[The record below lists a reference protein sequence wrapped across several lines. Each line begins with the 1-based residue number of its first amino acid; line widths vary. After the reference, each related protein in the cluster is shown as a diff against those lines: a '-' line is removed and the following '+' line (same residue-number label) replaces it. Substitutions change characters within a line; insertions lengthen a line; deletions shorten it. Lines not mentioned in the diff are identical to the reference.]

1 MKRRQLWLGLALLA
15 MAVTACNPLGWGV
28 GRGGFPTGRYASNG
42 ERIYFTGTS
51 VNGHVNYR
59 GGDFGGMTR
68 APARSAGV
76 GGRTMMGG
84 SQLACADCHG
94 PDGRGGQHV
103 VHMTMMDAPDIRWS
117 ALAEA
122 EHDDHGD
129 EDEMEHPPY
138 DEETFKRAVTRG
150 LDPGGDS
157 LDPAMPRWRMSEQDV
172 KDLIAYLKTLG

>member
-1 MKRRQLWLGLALLA
+1 MNLKQLWLGLALLA
-15 MAVTACNPLGWGV
+15 MAVTACGPLGWG
-28 GRGGFPTGRYASNG
+28 GRWSGFPTGRYASNG

-51 VNGHVNYR
+51 AKGRVTYS
-59 GGDFGGMTR
+59 GGDFGGMM
-68 APARSAGV
+68 
-76 GGRTMMGG
+76 GGRGMMSG

-103 VHMTMMDAPDIRWS
+103 MHMTVMDAPNIRWS

-150 LDPGGDS
+150 QDPGGDS
-157 LDPAMPRWRMSEQDV
+157 LDPAMPRWRMSEPDLE
-172 KDLIAYLKTLG
+172 DLIAYLKTLD